1 MAIPL
6 MEEDVEVITKLGDVP
21 GSDDGLSAAQLKGRF
36 DLAGVRIKRYI
47 NETLLPYL
55 NQLVDVRALLDGI
68 LDSTL
73 SLEDKAANA
82 KATGDALEKKLD
94 KTGGTVTGSIDMS
107 GKGIANV
114 ADPVT
119 DGDAV
124 NKKYLA
130 KYVATVQVPMTLLV
144 SGWSEAKP
152 YTQTIQVP
160 GLSDLMR
167 CEVFPA
173 WPESAETEEALHEET
188 MKVSSCRRS
197 GDQLTFRCLK
207 DKPKSDI
214 PIVVEVGV

>member
-6 MEEDVEVITKLGDVP
+6 MEEDVEVISKLGDVP
-21 GSDDGLSAAQLKGRF
+21 GSDDGLSTAQLKGRF

-47 NETLLPYL
+47 NETLLPHL

-68 LDSTL
+68 LDSSL
-73 SLEDKAANA
+73 SLSDKAANA
-82 KATGDALEKKLD
+82 KAAGDALEKKLD
-94 KTGGTVTGSIDMS
+94 KAGGIVTGEINMS
-107 GKGIANV
+107 GKRITNLAAPAV
-114 ADPVT
+114 

-124 NKKYLA
+124 NKKFLA
-130 KYVATVQVPMTLLV
+130 EYVATVNIPMTLLA
-144 SGWSEAKP
+144 SGWSETKP
-152 YTQTIQVP
+152 YTQTVQVP

-167 CEVFPA
+167 CEVFPG
-173 WPESAETEEALHEET
+173 WPENAETEEALHEET